1 MSPNLYVILGT
12 IDISPISYNASLHS
26 QQKKPMKLLLPLLTV
41 FFLSPA
47 LRASCFDES
56 SSAEQNFKT
65 CHIAAERGEADAQ
78 KILGNFYAAGKG
90 VPQNYQQALH
100 WFTQAAEQGH
110 VVAIYNIGVLHDKGL
125 GVKKD
130 YHEARKWYRQSSDM
144 GYSSA
149 QYNLGI
155 MYEYGQ
161 TVEEDHSRA
170 MELYLE
176 AAEQGE
182 AAAQF
187 AIGLMYD
194 KGTGVA
200 KDPTR
205 AYMWWQIAGDGH
217 PYAIHNRD
225 SIAEEMTPMQVS
237 EGKRLANAWLDA
249 RPGLV
254 QLPSPE
260 LQ

>member
-1 MSPNLYVILGT
+1 
-12 IDISPISYNASLHS
+12 
-26 QQKKPMKLLLPLLTV
+26 MKLLLTLLTV
-41 FFLSPA
+41 CVFTPTLW
-47 LRASCFDES
+47 ASCLDETLN
-56 SSAEQNFKT
+56 AEQNFKA
-65 CHIAAERGEADAQ
+65 CHLAAEKGKADAQ
-78 KILGNFYAAGKG
+78 KELGSLYLAGKG
-90 VPQNYQQALH
+90 VQQNYSKALH
-100 WFTQAAEQGH
+100 WFKQSAAQGH
-110 VVAIYNIGVLHDKGL
+110 AIATYNIGVLHDKGL
-125 GVKKD
+125 GLKKD
-130 YHEARKWYRQSSDM
+130 YKEATKWYRKSADM

-161 TVEEDHSRA
+161 TVEEDHVRA
-170 MELYLE
+170 MELYQK

-194 KGTGVA
+194 KGTGVD
-200 KDPTR
+200 KDPTQ

-217 PYAIHNRD
+217 PHAIHNRD
-225 SIAEEMTPMQVS
+225 SIAEEMTTMQIS
-237 EGKRLANAWLDA
+237 EGRRLAKAWKDA

>member
-1 MSPNLYVILGT
+1 
-12 IDISPISYNASLHS
+12 
-26 QQKKPMKLLLPLLTV
+26 MKLLLALLTV
-41 FFLSPA
+41 FALSPT
-47 LRASCFDES
+47 LWASCLAKDL
-56 SSAEQNFKT
+56 SAEQNFKA
-65 CHIAAERGEADAQ
+65 CQLAAENGRADAQ
-78 KILGNFYAAGKG
+78 KQLGSLYFAGEG
-90 VPQNYQQALH
+90 VQQNYQQALH
-100 WFTQAAEQGH
+100 WFEQAAAQGD
-110 VVAIYNIGVLHDKGL
+110 AIAAYNVGVLHDKGL
-125 GVKKD
+125 GLKKN
-130 YHEARKWYRQSSDM
+130 YKEASKWYRKSADM

-161 TVEEDHSRA
+161 TVEEDHARA
-170 MELYLE
+170 MELYLK

-194 KGTGVA
+194 KGTGVD
-200 KDPTR
+200 KDPTQ
-205 AYMWWQIAGDGH
+205 AYMWWHIAGEGH
-217 PYAIHNRD
+217 PHAIHNRD
-225 SIAEEMTPMQVS
+225 AIAEEMTPIQVS
-237 EGKRLANAWLDA
+237 EGKRLAKAWQDA

>member
-1 MSPNLYVILGT
+1 MKILL
-12 IDISPISYNASLHS
+12 A
-26 QQKKPMKLLLPLLTV
+26 LLTV
-41 FFLSPA
+41 LTLSST
-47 LRASCFDES
+47 LWASCLDKDL
-56 SSAEQNFKT
+56 SAEQNFNA
-65 CHIAAERGEADAQ
+65 CQLAAEGGKADAQ
-78 KILGNFYAAGKG
+78 KQLASLYYAGEG
-90 VPQNYQQALH
+90 VQQSYQQALH
-100 WFTQAAEQGH
+100 WYEQAAAQGH
-110 VVAIYNIGVLHDKGL
+110 AIAAYNVGVLHDKGL
-125 GVKKD
+125 GLKKD
-130 YHEARKWYRQSSDM
+130 YEEAGKWYRKSADM
-144 GYSSA
+144 GYSTA

-161 TVEEDHSRA
+161 TVEEDHARA
-170 MELYLE
+170 MGLYLK

-187 AIGLMYD
+187 AIGVMYD
-194 KGTGVA
+194 KGTGVD
-200 KDPTR
+200 KDPSQ

-217 PYAIHNRD
+217 PHAIHNRD

-237 EGKRLANAWLDA
+237 EGKRLAKEWQNA

>member
-1 MSPNLYVILGT
+1 
-12 IDISPISYNASLHS
+12 
-26 QQKKPMKLLLPLLTV
+26 MKLLLALFTV
-41 FFLSPA
+41 LAISPA
-47 LRASCFDES
+47 CWASCLETDAS
-56 SSAEQNFKT
+56 PQQNAKA
-65 CHIAAERGEADAQ
+65 CISAAESGDANAQ
-78 KILGNFYAAGKG
+78 KTLGSLYFTGDG
-90 VPQNYQQALH
+90 VQQDFAQALH

-110 VVAIYNIGVLHDKGL
+110 AIAAYNVGVLNDKGL
-125 GVKKD
+125 GVKKS
-130 YHEARKWYRQSSDM
+130 YKEAGVWYRKAAEL
-144 GYSSA
+144 GYSTA

-161 TVEEDHSRA
+161 TVEEDPAKA
-170 MELYLE
+170 MALYLK

-194 KGTGVA
+194 KGTGVD
-200 KDPTR
+200 KDLSQ

-217 PYAIHNRD
+217 PHAIHNRD
-225 SIAEEMTPMQVS
+225 SVAEEMTPLQIS
-237 EGKRLANAWLDA
+237 EGKRLAQAWLDA

-254 QLPSPE
+254 QLASPD